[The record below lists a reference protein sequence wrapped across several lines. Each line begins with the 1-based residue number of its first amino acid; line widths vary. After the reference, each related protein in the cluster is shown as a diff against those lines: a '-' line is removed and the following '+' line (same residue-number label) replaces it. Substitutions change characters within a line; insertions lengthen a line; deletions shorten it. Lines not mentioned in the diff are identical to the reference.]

1 MSRLMKSLNEA
12 QRERLGDGQSSDNDT
27 ATKRSSMKSEP
38 GYFWSSMALL
48 VLVCSLIVGG
58 FLLLRDV
65 FFLMPH

>member
-12 QRERLGDGQSSDNDT
+12 QRERLGDGQSSDTDT
-27 ATKRSSMKSEP
+27 ASKRSPMRSEP

-58 FLLLRDV
+58 YLLLRDV